1 MVGGSNVRRKSLDK
15 RGHGADLTRILN
27 ALVDVSQG
35 NLGSRCHPPCQING
49 CLLLAFMYRLSLPT
63 FLIIQIGAEL
73 QIVREITCAPDE
85 EIDAVGAHAMAEWK
99 PILPHAI
106 GKAPV
111 VVPNAGQVVACFSA
125 GVIRIRIFD
134 PEVCG
139 VPGKHLWNID
149 TGQKGGA
156 TWNGNLAPFIF
167 RTKFSID
174 LQSRWKRNQ
183 IGNMRDPG
191 FEVDHGLFITIC
203 HAGLIRRILV
213 AIYRRSWE

>member
-1 MVGGSNVRRKSLDK
+1 MVGGSHVRRKSFDK
-15 RGHGADLTRILN
+15 RGHGADLARILN
-27 ALVDVSQG
+27 ALVGVPQG
-35 NLGSRCHPPCQING
+35 NLGSRCHPPGQING
-49 CLLLAFMYRLSLPT
+49 RLLLAFMYRLSPPT

-85 EIDAVGAHAMAEWK
+85 EIYAVGAHAMAERK
-99 PILPHAI
+99 PVLPHAV
-106 GKAPV
+106 GKGPV
-111 VVPNAGQVVACFSA
+111 VVPNAGQVVARFST
-125 GVIRIRIFD
+125 GIIRIRVFD
-134 PEVCG
+134 PEIRG

-174 LQSRWKRNQ
+174 LQPRWKRNQ
-183 IGNMRDPG
+183 IGNVRDPC

-203 HAGLIRRILV
+203 HAGLIRWILV
-213 AIYRRSWE
+213 AVDQSSRK